1 MTTDAPK
8 KRSSFLR
15 RRVRQ
20 TTSISLLVFVILAV
34 ADLGAGCYYA
44 IKINSDALSV
54 KHEPDKF
61 DLYVETAGQTEIT
74 VRASG
79 DNSSLTHPSE
89 WGIQTPTGYGRVGKI
104 VSQSGKV
111 VTREFETLEGT
122 VTAGQ
127 PARLDRH
134 AFPSDPLRAFGLPF
148 SEVNYDSPLGPMPAW
163 YIAGSTDTW
172 AIFVHGVN
180 GKRSEA
186 LRMLRPVVASGGHAL
201 VITYRND
208 EGVPPDPSGKY
219 QYGLTEWQD
228 VEAAA
233 HFARARGAKHIVVAG
248 YSMGGGIAMSFMRHS
263 LLASEVDGLI
273 LDAPMLDFEGT
284 VDYAGKRKH
293 IPGVVVWTA
302 KLMAG
307 WRYHIKWDE
316 LDYIRD
322 AAQLKPPVL
331 LVHGTD
337 DAKVPVATSE
347 ELAEKRRD
355 TVEFETY
362 PDAQHVGA
370 WNLDSVRYEQDV
382 RAFMARVDTAK

>member
-20 TTSISLLVFVILAV
+20 VTAISLLVLVVLAIL
-34 ADLGAGCYYA
+34 DLAGGCYYS

-54 KHEPDKF
+54 NHEPDKF

-74 VRASG
+74 IRANG
-79 DNSSLTHPSE
+79 DKTSLTHPST

-104 VSQSGKV
+104 VSRSGSV

-134 AFPSDPLRAFGLPF
+134 AFPGDPLRAFGLPYAD
-148 SEVNYDSPLGPMPAW
+148 VNYDSPLGPMPAW
-163 YIAGSTDTW
+163 YIAGDTDTW
-172 AIFVHGVN
+172 AIFIHGVN

-186 LRMLRPVVASGGHAL
+186 LRLLRPVVDSGAHAL

-208 EGVPPDPSGKY
+208 EGVPADPSGKY
-219 QYGLTEWQD
+219 QFGLTEWQD

-233 HFARARGAKHIVVAG
+233 HFARARGAQHIVVVG
-248 YSMGGGIAMSFMRHS
+248 YSMGGGMAMSFMRHS
-263 LLASEVDGLI
+263 LLASEVDGVV
-273 LDAPMLDFEGT
+273 LDAPMLDFGAT
-284 VDYAGKRKH
+284 VNFAGKRKH
-293 IPGVVVWTA
+293 VPGVVIWTA
-302 KLMAG
+302 KLIAG
-307 WRYHIKWDE
+307 WRYHVRWHE

-322 AAQLKPPVL
+322 ADHLKPPVL

-337 DAKVPVATSE
+337 DVKVPYSTSE
-347 ELAEKRRD
+347 KLAAKRQD
-355 TVEFETY
+355 IVEFETF

-370 WNLDSVRYEQDV
+370 WNLAPTRYEKDV
-382 RAFMARVDTAK
+382 RDFMARVGAAK